1 LDQEDLD
8 EGLGIQR
15 VLDGVEIQRGLDA
28 ESGGVWH
35 PEGNIQRV
43 LDQEVLDEG
52 LGIQRVLDQEGLDEG
67 VEIQEV
73 LDQDPLDEGCL
84 VLTFCN
90 LGFYFTF
97 SIV

>member
-1 LDQEDLD
+1 MD

-43 LDQEVLDEG
+43 LDQEGLDEG
-52 LGIQRVLDQEGLDEG
+52 LGIQEVLDQEGLDEG
-67 VEIQEV
+67 LGIQEG
-73 LDQDPLDEGCL
+73 LDQEGLDEGWL
-84 VLTFCN
+84 VLTFCI